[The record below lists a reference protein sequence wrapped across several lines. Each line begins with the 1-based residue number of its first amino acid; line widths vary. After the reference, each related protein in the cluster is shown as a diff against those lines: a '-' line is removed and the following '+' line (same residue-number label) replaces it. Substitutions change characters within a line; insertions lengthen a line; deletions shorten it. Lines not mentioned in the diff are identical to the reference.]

1 MLPRWTGPKLIDCAF
16 RIPHCHCGLPRHET
30 CDWNPDEDHRTVREC
45 DPYIS
50 KLELLFYA
58 TSIHL
63 QMSDPMDPLSEVKDP
78 SVDES
83 KLTEQELKLYRMY
96 GKIPKRSEILK
107 SKFKDRKFFDSG
119 DYAMSKAGVKQGVEV
134 NSSLNPLKLSGIE
147 EISRVNRNSIC
158 NVNNPLVN
166 GKSHL
171 ERESTND
178 Q

>member
-1 MLPRWTGPKLIDCAF
+1 
-16 RIPHCHCGLPRHET
+16 
-30 CDWNPDEDHRTVREC
+30 
-45 DPYIS
+45 
-50 KLELLFYA
+50 
-58 TSIHL
+58 
-63 QMSDPMDPLSEVKDP
+63 MDPLSEVKDP